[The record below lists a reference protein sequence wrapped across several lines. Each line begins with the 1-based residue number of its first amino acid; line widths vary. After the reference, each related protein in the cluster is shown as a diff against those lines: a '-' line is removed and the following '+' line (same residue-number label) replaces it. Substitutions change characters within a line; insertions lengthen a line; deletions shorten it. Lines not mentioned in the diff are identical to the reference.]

1 MSLKRKDLR
10 DEIAMSMNFESIPKM
25 ENTDSINE
33 MAELIGIEVDL
44 EDTESIVNFGMK
56 YEAYM
61 RYKFADAMIEAR
73 GKEA

>member
-1 MSLKRKDLR
+1 
-10 DEIAMSMNFESIPKM
+10 
-25 ENTDSINE
+25 